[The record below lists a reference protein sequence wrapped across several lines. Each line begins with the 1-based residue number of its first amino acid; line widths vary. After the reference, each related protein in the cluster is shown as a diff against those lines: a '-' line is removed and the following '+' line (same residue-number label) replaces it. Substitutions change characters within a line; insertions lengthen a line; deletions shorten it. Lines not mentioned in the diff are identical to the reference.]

1 MERIANQMFE
11 IRFFP
16 IYGVAAGVNYWDTYM
31 DYDLEDFKEDGESVH
46 ILQILLFL
54 FGVSV
59 IWYKSLE

>member
-1 MERIANQMFE
+1 VERIANQMFE

>member
-1 MERIANQMFE
+1 MFE